1 MRFSYKI
8 LYPIFS
14 KALILFFVAGCSNL
28 QSEKPSADLDM
39 NPTREQETSAFTGK
53 PVGTNILELGQKKTG
68 PGTMPVNALLWRAAL
83 DIASFVPLDDVDTF
97 GGSILTEWYSL
108 AERPDER
115 IKLMIFV
122 VGRELRSD
130 AIQVRV
136 FAQKAENNAWGT
148 ATRDEALASKIEELI
163 LTRAREMR
171 AASIAETAE

>member
-1 MRFSYKI
+1 MKI
-8 LYPIFS
+8 THSL
-14 KALILFFVAGCSNL
+14 AAILVSLAFILAGCSG
-28 QSEKPSADLDM
+28 ADIQPVAEEEGEASFL
-39 NPTREQETSAFTGK
+39 TGK
-53 PVGTNILELGQKKTG
+53 TG
-68 PGTMPVNALLWRAAL
+68 GLKIMDFGADDKSDSMPVNALLWRASL
-83 DIASFVPLDDVDTF
+83 EIAAFVPLADVDTF

-136 FAQKAENNAWGT
+136 FAQKAENNAWGA
-148 ATRDEALASKIEELI
+148 ATRDEDLASKIEELI

>member
-1 MRFSYKI
+1 MKI
-8 LYPIFS
+8 TNSLAAI
-14 KALILFFVAGCSNL
+14 LITLAFVLAGCTG
-28 QSEKPSADLDM
+28 ADIQPVAEEEGEASFL
-39 NPTREQETSAFTGK
+39 TGK
-53 PVGTNILELGQKKTG
+53 TG
-68 PGTMPVNALLWRAAL
+68 GLKIIDFGADDKSDSMPVNALLWRASL
-83 DIASFVPLDDVDTF
+83 EIAAYVPLADVDTF

-136 FAQKAENNAWGT
+136 FAQKTENNAWGA

>member
-8 LYPIFS
+8 LYSIFS

-28 QSEKPSADLDM
+28 QSEKPSADLDI
-39 NPTREQETSAFTGK
+39 NPTLEQEISAFTGK

-97 GGSILTEWYSL
+97 GGSIVTEWYVPEDQTNRRLKL
-108 AERPDER
+108 AV
-115 IKLMIFV
+115 FV
-122 VGRELRSD
+122 VGLELRSD
-130 AIQVRV
+130 AVQVRAYV
-136 FAQKAENNAWGT
+136 QNREGDGWANVGRDANLSRKLEN
-148 ATRDEALASKIEELI
+148 LI

-171 AASIAETAE
+171 NAVVSETSN

>member
-1 MRFSYKI
+1 MKI
-8 LYPIFS
+8 TNSL
-14 KALILFFVAGCSNL
+14 AATLVTLAFVLAGCSGMDI
-28 QSEKPSADLDM
+28 QPVAEEEGDVS
-39 NPTREQETSAFTGK
+39 FVTGK
-53 PVGTNILELGQKKTG
+53 TGGLKIMDFGEDDKTDS
-68 PGTMPVNALLWRAAL
+68 MPVNALLWRASL
-83 DIASFVPLDDVDTF
+83 EIAAFVPLADVDTF

-136 FAQKAENNAWGT
+136 FAQKAENSAWGA
-148 ATRDEALASKIEELI
+148 ATRDEDLASKIEELI

>member
-1 MRFSYKI
+1 MKI
-8 LYPIFS
+8 TNSL
-14 KALILFFVAGCSNL
+14 AATLVTLAFVLAGCSGMDI
-28 QSEKPSADLDM
+28 QPVAEEEGDVS
-39 NPTREQETSAFTGK
+39 FVTGK
-53 PVGTNILELGQKKTG
+53 TGGLKIMDFGEDDKTDS
-68 PGTMPVNALLWRAAL
+68 MPVNALLWRASL
-83 DIASFVPLDDVDTF
+83 EIAAFVPLADVDTF

-136 FAQKAENNAWGT
+136 FAQKAKNKAWGA
-148 ATRDEALASKIEELI
+148 ATRDEDLASKIEELI